1 MQKLFFRADG
11 NSSIGLGHLLRL
23 LAVADALK
31 NNFEITFAVQNL
43 TPYVNDL
50 LQPYCNQVVSLQE
63 ETNFQK
69 EAQYLCSKYIS
80 KDCIVVLD
88 GYNFTTSYQSILKKT
103 CKKLVYID
111 DLNSFHQVADVVIN
125 HAPLASNLQYD
136 AEPYTQVCL
145 GLSYA
150 LLRHEF
156 IQQSSNRSIQSI
168 SKVMLS
174 MGGAD
179 VHNVSLKFMKVL
191 ENIDSIKE
199 VCLLL
204 GKVNVHFEQIQAYV
218 TSSKS
223 KKFTLKSNLSA
234 KQLCEE
240 LEANDLLICPA
251 STTAIEACSVGIP
264 IIGGYTADNQLE
276 ILNGLTQRECMYNLG
291 DLTLVTEKQINS
303 VLNEY
308 IKHPLF
314 ADKMLNA
321 QKKLID
327 GKSHERLLK
336 LFTNLQHATL

>member
-31 NNFEITFAVQNL
+31 NNFEITFGVQNL

-50 LQPYCNQVVSLQE
+50 LQPYCNQVVSLPE

-69 EAQYLCSKYIS
+69 EAQYLCSNYIS
-80 KDCIVVLD
+80 KDYMVVLD
-88 GYNFTTSYQSILKKT
+88 GYNFTTNYQSTLKKA
-103 CKKLVYID
+103 CKKLVYVD

-125 HAPLASNLQYD
+125 HAPLANQLQYD
-136 AEPYTQVCL
+136 AEPYTQLCL

-156 IQQSSNRSIQSI
+156 IQYSSTRTINSI

-179 VHNVSLKFMKVL
+179 VHNVSLKFIQVL
-191 ENIDSIKE
+191 ENIESIKE

-204 GKVNVHFEQIQAYV
+204 GKVNVHFEQIQAYI
-218 TSSKS
+218 TTTKS

-234 KQLCEE
+234 TQLCEE
-240 LEANDLLICPA
+240 LVANDLLICPA
-251 STTAIEACSVGIP
+251 STTAIEACAVGIP

-276 ILNGLTQRECMYNLG
+276 ILKGLTQQKCIHNLG
-291 DLTLVTEKQINS
+291 DLTSVRNTQITS

-308 IKHPLF
+308 ITDPVL
-314 ADKMLNA
+314 ASKMLNA

-327 GKSHERLLK
+327 GKSHERLLN
-336 LFTNLQHATL
+336 LFTNLQHATV